1 MSKTTGTATAVS
13 NDQEVNGPVES
24 DSLTVELHDGDE
36 VNNPTPIGRF
46 ASKSDDEILEGILKK
61 SQTWFSSAEKTRSQE
76 MELCDWI
83 YSSTFTN
90 ELLAEKINLR
100 IVTVSKV
107 AHWNKTGSVRNTM
120 RQVLSES
127 TLTKA
132 QSEAVGN
139 LQKLG
144 NITLSLS
151 DLAQVTT
158 SRLEHEEQG
167 EALALTVAQ
176 GGNTLKEIK
185 EELFPD
191 LWDNGPKKSGPTES
205 EIVMQFVE
213 LVVDKMTSRK
223 LEDRHLFSNPATLQA
238 MVKKSIALMGNGTPK
253 NLIVRGKTN
262 TSEKVTAF
270 TANPDQSGGL
280 NLFTDYIVKS
290 MFQIEEAVLYEYQNS
305 EDEDT
310 IRNVE
315 RAVAKQQK
323 IMKQAKQSKA
333 NK

>member
-1 MSKTTGTATAVS
+1 MSKLTGTANAVS

-36 VNNPTPIGRF
+36 VNNSTPVGRF

-90 ELLAEKINLR
+90 EILAEKINLR
-100 IVTVSKV
+100 TVTVSKV

-120 RQVLSES
+120 RRVLSEA

-158 SRLEHEEQG
+158 SRLEHEESG

-176 GGNTLKEIK
+176 GGDTLKEIK
-185 EELFPD
+185 EELFPE
-191 LWDNGPKKSGPTES
+191 LWDNGKKKTGPTES

-213 LVVDKMTSRK
+213 LVVTKMTSRK
-223 LEDRHLFSNPATLQA
+223 LEDPA
-238 MVKKSIALMGNGTPK
+238 SDG
-253 NLIVRGKTN
+253 
-262 TSEKVTAF
+262 
-270 TANPDQSGGL
+270 
-280 NLFTDYIVKS
+280 
-290 MFQIEEAVLYEYQNS
+290 
-305 EDEDT
+305 
-310 IRNVE
+310 
-315 RAVAKQQK
+315 
-323 IMKQAKQSKA
+323 
-333 NK
+333 

>member
-1 MSKTTGTATAVS
+1 MTQSQETVTAVS

-24 DSLTVELHDGDE
+24 DSHPVALEDDAQVNTV
-36 VNNPTPIGRF
+36 TPVGRF

-61 SQTWFSSAEKTRSQE
+61 SQTWFTSAEKTRSQE

-83 YSSTFTN
+83 FSSTFSN
-90 ELLAEKINLR
+90 EILAEKINLR
-100 IVTVSKV
+100 TVTVSKV
-107 AHWNKTGSVRNTM
+107 GHWQKTGAVRNAI
-120 RQVLSES
+120 RQTLSEA

-139 LQKLG
+139 LQKLS

-151 DLAQVTT
+151 DLAQVTQ
-158 SRLEHEEQG
+158 SRLNHEELG

-176 GGNTLKEIK
+176 GGDTLKEIK
-185 EELFPD
+185 EELFPE
-191 LWDNGPKKSGPTES
+191 LWDNGPKKTGPTES

-223 LEDRHLFSNPATLQA
+223 LEDRHLFSNPTTLKA
-238 MVKKSIALMGNGTPK
+238 MVEKSLALMGNGTPK

-290 MFQIEEAVLYEYQNS
+290 MFQVEEAVLYEYQNS
-305 EDEDT
+305 EDTDLT
-310 IRNVE
+310 KRVE
-315 RAVAKQQK
+315 KAVAKQQK
-323 IMKQAKQSKA
+323 IMKVAKQSKA